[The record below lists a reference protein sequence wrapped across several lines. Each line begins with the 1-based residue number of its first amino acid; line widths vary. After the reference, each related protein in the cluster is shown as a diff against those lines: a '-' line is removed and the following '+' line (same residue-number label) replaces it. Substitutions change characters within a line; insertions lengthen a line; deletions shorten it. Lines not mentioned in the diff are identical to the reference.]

1 MADFKEQDVFTGA
14 IQTQGFSAQQ
24 APDTSRFL
32 RENMAQMDQ
41 NYARIE
47 SSQQAELDKKLKK
60 QQEILSTLGQFS
72 ETAMNFAQT
81 MGKAFIDQQIIEG
94 QNKARSLGKTFNYGI
109 DPKQEADLEEL
120 TEQSKKEHAAA
131 GIAAVEMRK
140 SGAPLEAVNYIKSLP
155 VYQRIGAT
163 RSYLKNKGG
172 VYKDYLKAFM
182 QRDDIKLPHPNGG
195 TFSPQ
200 QIDDDPVLMQVALA
214 AASRQ
219 FMAEE
224 VGIGSDFNPTA
235 VAAKGL
241 YESMD
246 ETEDTFMEVVRRNK
260 TINDSSEMVAEAT
273 EIYRAN
279 GDLNAYL
286 SALTGSIDEEG
297 NVRGRGDALDYVFE
311 RMVDAYYAGDTSVK
325 EQLENTPVLDENGNP
340 TGQTWAQRFK
350 NRIEGE
356 KGVNARFDAIDRRK
370 RQERRDQ
377 ESANLEDRRLNFEAA
392 ARQRADEGR
401 PFTDDE
407 IDVMLQDAMADT
419 GKDESFF
426 PWFTKYQTVEKRDA
440 KLEADE
446 LDDLRQ
452 RRGYLIES
460 DLRNMSS
467 ATYKAYISIV
477 QEDESIAQLPKS
489 YTTDANKLI
498 TALTNEKFKDQIGV
512 AEKSSDWEDM
522 ARRARDKY
530 PQYVQE
536 EIRAGN
542 PPALAQKNA
551 LQRLKDNF
559 AAGTYTKDPNITE
572 DLQYLKTLRTA
583 RLTMGMNPKIDEYV
597 FNGTDNELKRLVDY
611 NEGRGEIPKFYYDM
625 AQGQKNLT
633 AWDIAAAQYRAA
645 GYGEL
650 GVHGKKAQFDRLDPA
665 LQSVL
670 TYKPTPNK
678 VKRAQ
683 ATSFKPE
690 ANVQGASGYRGS
702 SEVVDT
708 GLKDYKGRPIR
719 LAPQAADS
727 FKAMVAAM
735 EAEGIPFNP
744 NDMANVYRDEAE
756 YLRLKREG
764 YNPSSGG
771 FHNFGLAFDG
781 HGRLNEFARRR
792 GAEFGFYPHDYEGTH
807 GGHFE
812 FRGVKQ

>member
-1 MADFKEQDVFTGA
+1 MAEFKEQDVFTGA

-47 SSQQAELDKKLKK
+47 SVQQAELDQKLKR
-60 QQEILSTLGQFS
+60 QQEILKTLGEFS
-72 ETAMNFAQT
+72 QTAMTFAQT
-81 MGKAFIDQQIIEG
+81 QGKAFIDQQIIEG

-109 DPKQEADLEEL
+109 DPQQEANLEEL

-131 GIAAVEMRK
+131 GLAAVEMRK
-140 SGAPLEAVNYIKSLP
+140 TGAPLEAVNYIKSLP

-172 VYKDYLKAFM
+172 VYKDYLNAFM

-241 YESMD
+241 YEEMD
-246 ETEDTFMEVVRRNK
+246 KTEDTFMQVVRRNK
-260 TINDSSEMVAEAT
+260 TINDSNQMVAEAT
-273 EIYRAN
+273 DIFAAN
-279 GDLNAYL
+279 QDLNAYL
-286 SALTGSIDEEG
+286 SAMTGSIDNEG

-311 RMVDAYYAGDTSVK
+311 RLVDAYYAGDTSVK
-325 EQLENTPVLDENGNP
+325 ELLETTPVLDDNGNP

-350 NRIEGE
+350 NRLEGE
-356 KGVNARFDAIDRRK
+356 RGVNARFDAIDRRK
-370 RQERRDQ
+370 RQELRDK
-377 ESANLEDRRLNFEAA
+377 EAEDLEDRKRNFQAANQARLSE
-392 ARQRADEGR
+392 EPPR

-407 IDVMLQDAMADT
+407 IEVMLQDAMADT
-419 GKDESFF
+419 GLNESSFSWLKDYS
-426 PWFTKYQTVEKRDA
+426 TKEKKEA
-440 KLEADE
+440 KMEADE
-446 LDDLRQ
+446 LDELRK

-460 DLRNMSS
+460 DLRDKSA

-477 QEDESIAQLPKS
+477 QDDESIAQLPKS
-489 YTTDANKLI
+489 YTSDASKLI
-498 TALTNEKFKDQIGV
+498 TALTNERFKSEIGV
-512 AEKSSDWEDM
+512 AEKSTEWEDM

-530 PQYVQE
+530 PQYIQE

-559 AAGTYTKDPNITE
+559 AADTYTKDPDMTE
-572 DLQYLKTLRTA
+572 DLQYLKTLRSA
-583 RLTMGMNPKIDEYV
+583 RYTMAENRKIDEYV
-597 FNGTDNELKRLVDY
+597 FNGSEDYLKGLVAY
-611 NEGRGEIPKFYYDM
+611 NEGQGEIPKFYYDM
-625 AQGQKNLT
+625 AQGQKHRT

-683 ATSFKPE
+683 ATSFRPQ
-690 ANVQGASGYRGS
+690 ANVQGEGGYRGS
-702 SEVVDT
+702 TDVVDV
-708 GLKDYKGRPIR
+708 GLKDYKGRPMR
-719 LAPQAADS
+719 MAPAAAEQW
-727 FKAMVAAM
+727 KAMIKAGM
-735 EAEGIPFNP
+735 PFNSA
-744 NDMANVYRDEAE
+744 DVANVYRDEAE
-756 YLRLKREG
+756 YTRLRKEG

-771 FHNFGLAFDG
+771 FHNFGLAIDV
-781 HGRLNEFARRR
+781 HGATGEWLRKNGAR
-792 GAEFGFYPHDYEGTH
+792 FGWFPHDYEGTH
-807 GGHFE
+807 GGHYE

>member
-1 MADFKEQDVFTGA
+1 MAEFQEQDVFTGA

-41 NYARIE
+41 NYARME
-47 SSQQAELDKKLKK
+47 SVQQAELDQKLKR
-60 QQEILSTLGQFS
+60 QQEILKTLGEFS
-72 ETAMNFAQT
+72 QTAMVFAQT
-81 MGKAFIDQQIIEG
+81 QGKAFIDQQIIEG

-109 DPKQEADLEEL
+109 DPQQEANLEEL

-131 GIAAVEMRK
+131 GLAAVEMRK
-140 SGAPLEAVNYIKSLP
+140 TGAPLEAVNYIKSLP

-172 VYKDYLKAFM
+172 VYKDYLNAFM

-241 YESMD
+241 YEEMD
-246 ETEDTFMEVVRRNK
+246 KTEDTFMQVVRRNK
-260 TINDSSEMVAEAT
+260 TINDSNQMVAEAT
-273 EIYRAN
+273 DIFAAN
-279 GDLNAYL
+279 QDLNAYL
-286 SALTGSIDEEG
+286 SAMTGSIDNEG
-297 NVRGRGDALDYVFE
+297 NVRGRSDALDYVFE
-311 RMVDAYYAGDTSVK
+311 RLVDAYYAGDTSVK
-325 EQLENTPVLDENGNP
+325 ELLETTPVLDDNGNP

-350 NRIEGE
+350 NRLEGE
-356 KGVNARFDAIDRRK
+356 RGVNARFDAIDRRK

-377 ESANLEDRRLNFEAA
+377 ESADLEDRRLNFQEASK
-392 ARQRADEGR
+392 QRAAEGR

-407 IDVMLQDAMADT
+407 IEVLLQDAMADT
-419 GKDESFF
+419 GMDESYF
-426 PWFTKYQTVEKRDA
+426 PWFKNYQTVEKKEA
-440 KLEADE
+440 KMEADE
-446 LDDLRQ
+446 LDELRK

-460 DLRNMSS
+460 DLSDKS
-467 ATYKAYISIV
+467 AATYKAYISIV
-477 QEDESIAQLPKS
+477 QDDESIAQLPKS
-489 YTTDANKLI
+489 YTSDASKLI
-498 TALTNEKFKDQIGV
+498 TALTNERFKEQIGV
-512 AEKSSDWEDM
+512 TEKSTEWEDM

-530 PQYVQE
+530 PQYIQE

-559 AAGTYTKDPNITE
+559 AAGTYTKDPDMTE
-572 DLQYLKTLRTA
+572 DLQYLKTLRSA
-583 RLTMGMNPKIDEYV
+583 RYTMAENPKIDEYV
-597 FNGTDNELKRLVDY
+597 FNGTEDDLKRLVDY

-625 AQGQKNLT
+625 AQGQKHLT

-683 ATSFKPE
+683 ATSFRPQ
-690 ANVQGASGYRGS
+690 ANVQGEGGYRGS
-702 SEVVDT
+702 TDVVDV
-708 GLKDYKGRPIR
+708 GLKDYKGRPMR
-719 LAPQAADS
+719 MAPAAAEQW
-727 FKAMVAAM
+727 KAMIKAGM
-735 EAEGIPFNP
+735 PFNSA
-744 NDMANVYRDEAE
+744 DVANVYRDEAE
-756 YLRLKREG
+756 YMRLRKEG

-771 FHNFGLAFDG
+771 FHNFGLAIDV
-781 HGRLNEFARRR
+781 HGATGEWLRKN
-792 GAEFGFYPHDYEGTH
+792 GAQFGWFPHDYEGTH
-807 GGHFE
+807 GGHYE

>member
-1 MADFKEQDVFTGA
+1 MAEFKEQDVFTGA

-41 NYARIE
+41 NYARME
-47 SSQQAELDKKLKK
+47 SVQQAELDQKLKR
-60 QQEILSTLGQFS
+60 QQEILKTLGEFS
-72 ETAMNFAQT
+72 QTAMTFAQT
-81 MGKAFIDQQIIEG
+81 QGKAFIDQQIIEG

-109 DPKQEADLEEL
+109 DPQQEADLEEL

-131 GIAAVEMRK
+131 GLAAVEMRK
-140 SGAPLEAVNYIKSLP
+140 TGAPLEAVNYIKSLP

-172 VYKDYLKAFM
+172 VYKDYLNAFM

-200 QIDDDPVLMQVALA
+200 QIDDDPVLMQIALA

-241 YESMD
+241 YEEMD
-246 ETEDTFMEVVRRNK
+246 KIEDTFMQVVRRNK
-260 TINDSSEMVAEAT
+260 TINDSNQMVAEAT
-273 EIYRAN
+273 DIFAAN
-279 GDLNAYL
+279 QDLNAYL
-286 SALTGSIDEEG
+286 SAMIGSIDNEG
-297 NVRGRGDALDYVFE
+297 NVRGRSDALDYVFE
-311 RMVDAYYAGDTSVK
+311 RLVDAYYAGDTSVK
-325 EQLENTPVLDENGNP
+325 ELLETTPVLDDNGNP

-350 NRIEGE
+350 NRLEGE
-356 KGVNARFDAIDRRK
+356 RGVNARFDAIDRRK

-377 ESANLEDRRLNFEAA
+377 EAADLEDRKRNFQEANKARLAE
-392 ARQRADEGR
+392 EPPR

-407 IDVMLQDAMADT
+407 IEVMLQDAMADT
-419 GKDESFF
+419 GLNESSF
-426 PWFTKYQTVEKRDA
+426 PWLKDYSTKEKKEA
-440 KLEADE
+440 KMEADE
-446 LDDLRQ
+446 LDELRK

-460 DLRNMSS
+460 DLSDKS
-467 ATYKAYISIV
+467 AATYKAYISIV
-477 QEDESIAQLPKS
+477 QDDESIAQLPKS
-489 YTTDANKLI
+489 YTSDASKLI
-498 TALTNEKFKDQIGV
+498 TALTNERFKEQIGV
-512 AEKSSDWEDM
+512 AEKSTEWEDM

-530 PQYVQE
+530 PQYIQE

-551 LQRLKDNF
+551 LQRLKENF
-559 AAGTYTKDPNITE
+559 AAGTYTKDPDMTE
-572 DLQYLKTLRTA
+572 DLQYLKTLRSA
-583 RLTMGMNPKIDEYV
+583 RYTMAENPKIDEYV
-597 FNGTDNELKRLVDY
+597 FNGTEDDLKRLVDY

-625 AQGQKNLT
+625 AQGQKHLT

-678 VKRAQ
+678 IKRAQ
-683 ATSFKPE
+683 ATSFRPQ
-690 ANVQGASGYRGS
+690 ANVQGEGGYRGS
-702 SEVVDT
+702 TDVVDV
-708 GLKDYKGRPIR
+708 GLKDYKGRPMR
-719 LAPQAADS
+719 MAPAAAEQW
-727 FKAMVAAM
+727 KAMIKAGM
-735 EAEGIPFNP
+735 PFNSA
-744 NDMANVYRDEAE
+744 DVANVYRDEAE
-756 YLRLKREG
+756 YMRLRKEG

-771 FHNFGLAFDG
+771 FHNFGLAIDV
-781 HGRLNEFARRR
+781 HGATGEWLRKNGAR
-792 GAEFGFYPHDYEGTH
+792 FGWFPHDYEGTH
-807 GGHFE
+807 GGHYE